1 MLKTLSKMKKLK
13 FHIRR
18 LYESVKYDIETFRY
32 DRIWQFVKYYA
43 VGIYKRADDNHLFLF
58 SAGLAFSLLI
68 CIMPFILLLISLLG
82 NLLAN
87 ESIRGQLAN
96 FFQAVIPYSKY
107 ADFVNNV
114 VSDRVEEI
122 KNYKNVAGYIGL
134 VGLFFAASG
143 FFSTLRTILNRS
155 FQVTKS
161 KNILIGKLRDFGMI
175 LTLVF
180 SFLAITLILPFWEAL
195 LDAIPKVAEIPFIDV
210 NIIKRTI
217 SVFSSPVLLFALF
230 FIFYK
235 LIPYGRMS
243 KKVVAVSALWATI
256 LWTLAETLFGY
267 FLVNFAAFNRI
278 YGTYV
283 FFIVVIFWIYYSAIV
298 FILGAQ
304 IGQLYRERKEL
315 IQQHYVEKE
324 LDDSF

>member
-1 MLKTLSKMKKLK
+1 MKIFPSMNELK

-18 LYESVKYDIETFRY
+18 LYESVKYDIETFKY
-32 DRIWQFVKYYA
+32 DRIWQFIKYYA
-43 VGIYKRADDNHLFLF
+43 VGIYDRANDNHLFLF

-87 ESIRGQLAN
+87 ESIRSQLSS
-96 FFQAVIPYSKY
+96 FFQTVIPYSSY
-107 ADFVNNV
+107 ADFVNDV
-114 VSDRVEEI
+114 VANRVEEI
-122 KNYKNVAGYIGL
+122 KNYKNV
-134 VGLFFAASG
+134 
-143 FFSTLRTILNRS
+143 LRTILNRS
-155 FQVTKS
+155 FQVSKS

-180 SFLAITLILPFWEAL
+180 SFLVITLILPFWEAL
-195 LDAIPKVAEIPFIDV
+195 LNGIPKIAEIPFIDI
-210 NIIKRTI
+210 NIIKSMV

-235 LIPYGRMS
+235 LIPYDKLN

-256 LWTLAETLFGY
+256 LWTLAEMLFGY

-304 IGQLYRERKEL
+304 IGQLYRERKEMAHV
-315 IQQHYVEKE
+315 HYVQQEP
-324 LDDSF
+324 DDSF

>member
-1 MLKTLSKMKKLK
+1 MDIKNQIQQSLSFFIKQIKS
-13 FHIRR
+13 FN
-18 LYESVKYDIETFRY
+18 YDN
-32 DRIWQFVKYYA
+32 IWQFIRYYA
-43 VGIYKRADDNHLFLF
+43 VGIYNRANENHLFLF
-58 SAGLAFSLLI
+58 AAGLAFSLLI

-82 NLLAN
+82 NLLEN
-87 ESIRGQLAN
+87 ESIRSQLAI
-96 FFQAVIPYSKY
+96 FFKTVIPYSSY

-114 VSDRVEEI
+114 VENRVEEI

-143 FFSTLRTILNRS
+143 FFATLRTILNRS

-161 KNILIGKLRDFGMI
+161 KHFLIGKLRDFAMI

-180 SFLAITLILPFWEAL
+180 AFLITTIILPFWEAL
-195 LDAIPKVAEIPFIDV
+195 LNAIPRIAEIPFIDV
-210 NIIKRTI
+210 NFISRTV
-217 SVFSSPVLLFALF
+217 SVFSSPILLFVIF

-243 KKVVAVSALWATI
+243 KKVVAVSALWATV
-256 LWTLAETLFGY
+256 LWTLAEMLFGY

-283 FFIVVIFWIYYSAIV
+283 FLIVVIFWIYYSAIV
-298 FILGAQ
+298 FLLGAQ
-304 IGQLYRERKEL
+304 IGQLYRERRDHKSQDESKL
-315 IQQHYVEKE
+315 IPENVTT
-324 LDDSF
+324 

>member
-1 MLKTLSKMKKLK
+1 
-13 FHIRR
+13 
-18 LYESVKYDIETFRY
+18 
-32 DRIWQFVKYYA
+32 
-43 VGIYKRADDNHLFLF
+43 
-58 SAGLAFSLLI
+58 
-68 CIMPFILLLISLLG
+68 MPFILLLISLLG

-87 ESIRGQLAN
+87 ESIRSQLSS
-96 FFQAVIPYSKY
+96 FFQTVIPYSSY
-107 ADFVNNV
+107 ADFVNDV
-114 VSDRVEEI
+114 VANRVEEI
-122 KNYKNVAGYIGL
+122 KNYKNVAGYVGL

-155 FQVTKS
+155 FQVSKS

-180 SFLAITLILPFWEAL
+180 SFLVITLILPFWEAL
-195 LDAIPKVAEIPFIDV
+195 LNGIPKIAEIPFIDI
-210 NIIKRTI
+210 NIIKSMV

-235 LIPYGRMS
+235 LIPYDKLN

-256 LWTLAETLFGY
+256 LWTLAEMLFGY

-304 IGQLYRERKEL
+304 IGQLYRERKEMAHV
-315 IQQHYVEKE
+315 HYVQQEP
-324 LDDSF
+324 DDSF

>member
-1 MLKTLSKMKKLK
+1 MKNLKYKVGC
-13 FHIRR
+13 
-18 LYESVKYDIETFRY
+18 LYESVKYNIESFRY
-32 DRIWQFVKYYA
+32 DKIWEFIKYYA
-43 VGIYKRADDNHLFLF
+43 VGIYNRANDNHLFLF

-87 ESIRGQLAN
+87 ESIRSQLAG
-96 FFQAVIPYSKY
+96 FFQTVIPYSRY
-107 ADFVNNV
+107 ADFVNDV
-114 VSDRVEEI
+114 VANRIEEI
-122 KNYKNVAGYIGL
+122 KNYKNVAGYVGL

-155 FQVTKS
+155 FQVTKN

-180 SFLAITLILPFWEAL
+180 SFLVITLVLPFLEAL
-195 LDAIPKVAEIPFIDV
+195 LDAIPKVAEIPFIDLNV
-210 NIIKRTI
+210 IKNTV
-217 SVFSSPVLLFALF
+217 SVFSSPILLFVLF

-256 LWTLAETLFGY
+256 LWTLAEMLFGY

-283 FFIVVIFWIYYSAIV
+283 FIIVVIFWIYYSAIV
-298 FILGAQ
+298 FLLGAQ

-315 IQQHYVEKE
+315 IRREYTEAGIE
-324 LDDSF
+324 DSF